1 MGKNEGIIL
10 QSPHRSGCS
19 WSNSWTIII
28 CQNIYHGP
36 LMLELGMR
44 AIVGQYLRGH
54 TVNIVNLARHFLDYF
69 IFKNRK
75 SMPTIDIYL
84 LLFKQA
90 YTVLPAESAPS
101 WR

>member
-1 MGKNEGIIL
+1 MKPNEDFEK
-10 QSPHRSGCS
+10 C
-19 WSNSWTIII
+19 I
-28 CQNIYHGP
+28 C
-36 LMLELGMR
+36 R
-44 AIVGQYLRGH
+44 RGH

-90 YTVLPAESAPS
+90 YTVLPGIIAQFARRKRAILHSKQ
-101 WR
+101 WMNQNIF